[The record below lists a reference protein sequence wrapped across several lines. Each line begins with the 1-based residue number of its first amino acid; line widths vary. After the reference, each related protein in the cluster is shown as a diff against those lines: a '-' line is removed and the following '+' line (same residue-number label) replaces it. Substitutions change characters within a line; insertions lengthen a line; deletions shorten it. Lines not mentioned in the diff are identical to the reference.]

1 MTKITKSV
9 RSTIRDVVEKNSGA
23 GSSDM
28 KKITCSVIRDLLRDE
43 HGIRVRAATILTMMV
58 AVSK

>member
-1 MTKITKSV
+1 MTKMTKSV

-23 GSSDM
+23 GSTDM
-28 KKITCSVIRDLLRDE
+28 KKITSSVIREVLRDE
-43 HGIRVRAATILTMMV
+43 HGIRVRVATILTMMA